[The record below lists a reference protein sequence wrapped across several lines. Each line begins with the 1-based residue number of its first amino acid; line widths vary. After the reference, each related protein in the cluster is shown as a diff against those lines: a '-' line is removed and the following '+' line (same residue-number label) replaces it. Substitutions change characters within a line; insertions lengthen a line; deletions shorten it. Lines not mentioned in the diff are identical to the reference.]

1 MWKLGMWTQRMGLWK
16 LLFLRWPLP
25 YGLPTSEWLC
35 GYTTHSWFSFPSI
48 TWVLANSCSAKH
60 TALICLKEAHWSKG
74 KLPHVVQC
82 LSTIPQQCHWE
93 KGAFAG
99 VRREP
104 LLEVLGITPCP
115 CWPASICVTPL
126 SPSPSLRRDEVGS
139 RGTGLEH
146 LWDWFQCRLFRILAS
161 HLSAQSWAPLTV
173 GTGAFPAASWDV
185 LCGRRGGNQ
194 VFLTVVMSP
203 SGRGGFPLAI
213 RPGTSPFRFIGE
225 YEKKM

>member
-1 MWKLGMWTQRMGLWK
+1 MWTQGRGCESSCSWDGLCPMVCQHLSGFGIPHTPGSHFHQSPECW
-16 LLFLRWPLP
+16 
-25 YGLPTSEWLC
+25 PTSAQ
-35 GYTTHSWFSFPSI
+35 
-48 TWVLANSCSAKH
+48 LAEH
-60 TALICLKEAHWSKG
+60 MALICLKEVHSKG

-93 KGAFAG
+93 KGAFVG

-115 CWPASICVTPL
+115 CWPAIICVTPL
-126 SPSPSLRRDEVGS
+126 SPSPSLCRDEVGS

-146 LWDWFQCRLFRILAS
+146 LWDWFQCRMLRILAS
-161 HLSAQSWAPLTV
+161 HVSAQSWAPLTL
-173 GTGAFPAASWDV
+173 GTDAFPAASWDV
-185 LCGRRGGNQ
+185 LCGRRGGNL
-194 VFLTVVMSP
+194 VFLTVVMSS